1 MWLTTVALL
10 ALTQAAPPP
19 IEQTTADC
27 ANPVYAT
34 DQYICADA
42 VLSGQEREIAD
53 LWRAAKADF
62 PQSPWFE
69 TQTAWFKRRAMCAFQ
84 TDQGACVRGAN
95 DERRRVLTALS
106 FPNASSLQPATCSSE
121 GRRASYSLMV
131 GRDSVTA
138 YEDGAPIWSAF
149 TRTLAWTPF
158 VTFSRGRSIQLRRM
172 DGAKMMCR
180 TAR

>member
-10 ALTQAAPPP
+10 ALTQATPPP

-27 ANPVYAT
+27 INPVYAT
-34 DQYICADA
+34 DHYICADA
-42 VLSGQEREIAD
+42 ALSGQEREIAD

-95 DERRRVLTALS
+95 EERRSVLTAL
-106 FPNASSLQPATCSSE
+106 PIPDVSSLRPATCTSE
-121 GRRASYSLMV
+121 GRRASSNLVV
-131 GRDSVTA
+131 GCDSVTA

-149 TRTLAWTPF
+149 PRSPAWTPF